1 MHSTKK
7 RAVLAA
13 LVVSGLMLVGT
24 ACGGSSSKSSD
35 SASSSGSS
43 SETTAKSSGG
53 GSGGDSGKCAEL
65 LKKSEALAAKM
76 EATGSS
82 AADSGDMSAGMSSM
96 IKDLESFTSTVPS
109 DIRGDWKTI
118 VDAFKE
124 YASALEGVNM
134 NNLTDPATMEKLT
147 KAGAALDSA
156 KVQKASDNLDA
167 WTKKNCPS
175 LAAE

>member
-1 MHSTKK
+1 MHATKK

-35 SASSSGSS
+35 SASGSGSS
-43 SETTAKSSGG
+43 SASTSKSSGG
-53 GSGGDSGKCAEL
+53 GGSDSSKCSEL

-76 EATGSS
+76 EASS
-82 AADSGDMSAGMSSM
+82 SGDSADMSANVNSM

-109 DIRGDWKTI
+109 EIRGDWKTI
-118 VDAFKE
+118 VDAFKD
-124 YASALEGVNM
+124 YASALEGINM
-134 NNLTDPATMEKLT
+134 NNLTDPATMDKLT

-175 LAAE
+175 LAGN

>member
-1 MHSTKK
+1 MHATKK

-35 SASSSGSS
+35 SASGSGSGSS
-43 SETTAKSSGG
+43 SASTSKSSGG
-53 GSGGDSGKCAEL
+53 SGSDSSKCAEL

-76 EATGSS
+76 EASS
-82 AADSGDMSAGMSSM
+82 SGDSADMSANMNSM
-96 IKDLESFTSTVPS
+96 VKDLESFTSSVPS
-109 DIRGDWKTI
+109 EIRGDWKTI

-124 YASALEGVNM
+124 YATALEGINM

-147 KAGAALDSA
+147 KAGAALDST

-175 LAAE
+175 MAGN